1 MLMIKKKLSKKKDAN
16 FYLPGE
22 EINIARGDVF
32 SAWSNKNPEGNNNGR
47 ILFGIGCFAF
57 AYMLVAFRLFGTCVL
72 PNLYESEPAEH
83 YYDASKRL
91 HRADIVDRNGAL
103 IATSL
108 PTKDLNANTKYI
120 LSPRETSLKLAK
132 IFPDMKFEDIYKKL
146 KLRTGKTYTL
156 RKNLTPHQQSLI
168 MSLGNPGLEFVNNEK
183 KVKPFLKENTGF
195 SFSPP

>member
-72 PNLYESEPAEH
+72 PNLA
-83 YYDASKRL
+83 
-91 HRADIVDRNGAL
+91 
-103 IATSL
+103 
-108 PTKDLNANTKYI
+108 
-120 LSPRETSLKLAK
+120 
-132 IFPDMKFEDIYKKL
+132 
-146 KLRTGKTYTL
+146 
-156 RKNLTPHQQSLI
+156 
-168 MSLGNPGLEFVNNEK
+168 
-183 KVKPFLKENTGF
+183 
-195 SFSPP
+195 